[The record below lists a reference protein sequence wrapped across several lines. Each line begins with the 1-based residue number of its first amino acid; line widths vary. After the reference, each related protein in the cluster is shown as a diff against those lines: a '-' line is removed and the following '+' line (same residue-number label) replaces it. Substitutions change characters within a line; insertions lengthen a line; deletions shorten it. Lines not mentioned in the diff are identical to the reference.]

1 MEEYRLVLESQL
13 GPREGDLRL
22 EEENGMVRGTLILL
36 GFENAV
42 CGQRVGESRLRLTHH
57 LHTQVSD
64 LECVSVF
71 ELENGKL
78 SGTLKNGQ
86 NTMLWHGEKVEE
98 SKGEDKRNAGE

>member
-42 CGQRVGESRLRLTHH
+42 CGQRVGESRLRLAHRLQTR
-57 LHTQVSD
+57 VS
-64 LECVSVF
+64 EIACVSL
-71 ELENGKL
+71 LETQENKIW
-78 SGTLKNGQ
+78 GTLQSGR
-86 NTMLWHGEKVEE
+86 NTMRWHGKRVPAK
-98 SKGEDKRNAGE
+98 KGGVKTNVRK